1 MKFIRGQYLKCLK
14 IAPDDRFL
22 TYLTTLEKSFDQTKA
37 QNLIHMILTCISMP
51 QYVNQYK
58 FLINTNKH
66 EMQRVY
72 ANPNLHERLSDT
84 NEMFSNF
91 ISKLELWDKLEQ
103 QYDFTK
109 D

>member
-1 MKFIRGQYLKCLK
+1 
-14 IAPDDRFL
+14 
-22 TYLTTLEKSFDQTKA
+22 
-37 QNLIHMILTCISMP
+37 
-51 QYVNQYK
+51 
-58 FLINTNKH
+58 
-66 EMQRVY
+66 MQRVY
-72 ANPNLHERLSDT
+72 ANPDLHERLIDT